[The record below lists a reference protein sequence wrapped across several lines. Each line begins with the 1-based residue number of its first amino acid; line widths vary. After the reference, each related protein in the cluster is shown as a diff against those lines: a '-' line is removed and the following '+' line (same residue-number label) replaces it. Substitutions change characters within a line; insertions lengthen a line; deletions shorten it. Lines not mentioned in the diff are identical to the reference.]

1 MLIENKI
8 SDDLMLRL
16 ITMMTM
22 ITMMK
27 MVSGKR
33 V

>member
-8 SDDLMLRL
+8 SDDLVLRL

-27 MVSGKR
+27 MVRGKR